1 MVRLIF
7 PRFPGFLTLTGYGLL
22 IAFGLAALFGES
34 LAPHSAHALL
44 AASDL
49 PPDSEFYFGTDHLGR
64 DVFSR
69 VLEGTRYTILLA
81 LGATLLSL
89 VTGTIVGAIAG
100 YFGGAVDLVVS
111 RLIEVFLTIPRLF
124 LVILLAAFLGSH
136 TWVIVLV
143 IGGTM
148 WPINARLMRAQALT
162 LRERAF
168 VKAAELAGVSRWR
181 ILFRHIIP
189 NGLSPVLAK
198 ASLQIAE
205 AILLEAG
212 LSFLGLGDPSR
223 ISWGKMMQEGQ
234 AGFPDAWWPE
244 VFPGLA
250 LALLLI
256 AIHLVGDSIRTG
268 LAISDGEASLAVP
281 LAGAR
286 K

>member
-1 MVRLIF
+1 MGTIGIALLLAFGV
-7 PRFPGFLTLTGYGLL
+7 LTL
-22 IAFGLAALFGES
+22 FGDT
-34 LAPHSAHALL
+34 LAPHSAHELL
-44 AASDL
+44 SASDM
-49 PPDSEFYFGTDHLGR
+49 PPDAEFFFGTDHLGR

-69 VLEGTRYTILLA
+69 VLEGTRYTVLLA
-81 LGATLLSL
+81 LAATLISL
-89 VTGTIVGAIAG
+89 VTGTIVGAVAG
-100 YFGGAVDLVVS
+100 YFGGMIDLVTS

-136 TWVIVLV
+136 AWVIVLV

-148 WPINARLMRAQALT
+148 WPVNARLMRAQALT
-162 LRERAF
+162 LRERGY
-168 VKAAELAGVSRWR
+168 VKAAELAGVSRLR
-181 ILFRHIIP
+181 ILFRHIIA

-198 ASLQIAE
+198 SSLQIAE

-234 AGFPDAWWPE
+234 AGFPSIWWPE

-256 AIHLVGDSIRTG
+256 AIHLTGDSIRSFLAVSDGDTG
-268 LAISDGEASLAVP
+268 LALP
-281 LAGAR
+281 TTGAKR
-286 K
+286 

>member
-1 MVRLIF
+1 MVRRYF
-7 PRFPGFLTLTGYGLL
+7 PRAPGAMGSIGVALLIGFGALTL
-22 IAFGLAALFGES
+22 FGDA
-34 LAPHSAHALL
+34 LAPYSAHELL
-44 AASDL
+44 SASDM
-49 PPDSEFYFGTDHLGR
+49 PPDAEFFFGTDHLGR

-69 VLEGTRYTILLA
+69 VLEGTRYTVLLA
-81 LGATLLSL
+81 LAATLISL
-89 VTGTIVGAIAG
+89 VTGTIVGAVAG
-100 YFGGAVDLVVS
+100 YFGGMIDLVTS

-136 TWVIVLV
+136 AWVIVLV

-148 WPINARLMRAQALT
+148 WPVNARLMRAQALT
-162 LRERAF
+162 LRERGY
-168 VKAAELAGVSRWR
+168 VKAAELAGVSRLR
-181 ILFRHIIP
+181 ILFRHIIA

-198 ASLQIAE
+198 SSLQIAE

-234 AGFPDAWWPE
+234 AGFPSIWWPE

-256 AIHLVGDSIRTG
+256 AIHLTGDSIRTFLAVSDGDTG
-268 LAISDGEASLAVP
+268 LALP
-281 LAGAR
+281 TAGAKR
-286 K
+286 

>member
-1 MVRLIF
+1 MI
-7 PRFPGFLTLTGYGLL
+7 GFGALTL
-22 IAFGLAALFGES
+22 FGDT
-34 LAPHSAHALL
+34 LAPHSAHELL
-44 AASDL
+44 SASDM
-49 PPDSEFYFGTDHLGR
+49 PPDAEFFFGTDHLGR

-69 VLEGTRYTILLA
+69 VLEGTRYTVLLA
-81 LGATLLSL
+81 LAATLISP
-89 VTGTIVGAIAG
+89 VTGTIVGAVAG
-100 YFGGAVDLVVS
+100 YFGGMIDLVTS

-136 TWVIVLV
+136 AWVIVLV

-148 WPINARLMRAQALT
+148 WPVNARLMRAQALT
-162 LRERAF
+162 LRERGY
-168 VKAAELAGVSRWR
+168 VKAAELAGVSRFR
-181 ILFRHIIP
+181 ILFRHIIA

-198 ASLQIAE
+198 SSLQIAE

-234 AGFPDAWWPE
+234 AGFPSIWWPE

-256 AIHLVGDSIRTG
+256 AIHLTGDSIRSFLAVADGDTG
-268 LAISDGEASLAVP
+268 LALPAT
-281 LAGAR
+281 GAKR
-286 K
+286 